1 LKGESEGV
9 CFYNT
14 IITASKQ
21 ASRNQD
27 VLRRLQTPPES
38 VCTYERSLNSSSSN
52 PDGNER
58 ERERERESPLRID
71 FGNSPRRNSTQED
84 LLCGFKSTLQVNPP
98 PPPESSPF
106 NGLL

>member
-1 LKGESEGV
+1 M
-9 CFYNT
+9 
-14 IITASKQ
+14 
-21 ASRNQD
+21 
-27 VLRRLQTPPES
+27 
-38 VCTYERSLNSSSSN
+38 RSLNSSSSSCSSN

-58 ERERERESPLRID
+58 ERERESPLGID

-98 PPPESSPF
+98 PPPESSHF

>member
-1 LKGESEGV
+1 MGM
-9 CFYNT
+9 
-14 IITASKQ
+14 
-21 ASRNQD
+21 
-27 VLRRLQTPPES
+27 
-38 VCTYERSLNSSSSN
+38 
-52 PDGNER
+52 R